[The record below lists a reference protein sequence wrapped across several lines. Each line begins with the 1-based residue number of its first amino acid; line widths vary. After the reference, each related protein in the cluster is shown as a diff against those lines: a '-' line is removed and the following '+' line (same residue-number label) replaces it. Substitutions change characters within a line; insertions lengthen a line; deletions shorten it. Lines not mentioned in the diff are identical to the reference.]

1 MQHAPEQTGEYQP
14 LAWQIVIDGLGYSS
28 VHETDEDGKPGDL
41 VAHTYG
47 DHINLI
53 VAAPRLLQSV
63 AQLLRV
69 VRDALQ
75 DDSLDAST
83 DAGAILCGD
92 VCADAI
98 FAAQSA
104 IAKARGQ

>member
-53 VAAPRLLQSV
+53 AAAPRLRSALTS
-63 AQLLRV
+63 LL
-69 VRDALQ
+69 
-75 DDSLDAST
+75 
-83 DAGAILCGD
+83 
-92 VCADAI
+92 
-98 FAAQSA
+98 A
-104 IAKARGQ
+104 IAGTPITDSQAAVFAEAREAIAVSEQQA